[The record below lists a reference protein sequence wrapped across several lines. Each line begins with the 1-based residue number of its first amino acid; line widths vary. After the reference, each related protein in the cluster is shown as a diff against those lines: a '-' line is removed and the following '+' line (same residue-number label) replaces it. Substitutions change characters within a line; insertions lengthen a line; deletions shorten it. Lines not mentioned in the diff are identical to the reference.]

1 MVPCHQYYFLE
12 HMSRHAPI
20 NIIDVTFWQNTA
32 VCKPFLVPM
41 IHFLVTNYLFS
52 NWFQLGKRND
62 ANYTVSEG
70 KVFFFNL
77 ALKEGNIQVRLCLKV
92 ILKS

>member
-1 MVPCHQYYFLE
+1 MIEGPRKNNNIGIENLKFVKKNNNVKTIKMVPCHQYYFLE

-52 NWFQLGKRND
+52 NWFQLDKRND
-62 ANYTVSEG
+62 AN
-70 KVFFFNL
+70 
-77 ALKEGNIQVRLCLKV
+77 
-92 ILKS
+92 